1 MVEISNT
8 TKYLFYKY
16 NDMEV
21 IFMNKREKK
30 VFYETKIR
38 NMERYLAKIIEIPAL
53 AEDAICVKA
62 DIDNLKRE
70 LEYM

>member
-1 MVEISNT
+1 
-8 TKYLFYKY
+8 
-16 NDMEV
+16 MEV